1 MQPTTAAHC
10 CRWSGQG
17 RRLRLSP
24 HSCRSVTAERIDTV
38 VIGGGQAG
46 LTMSHCLTRIG
57 REHIVLERHRVA
69 ERWRSERWDSLRF
82 QFPNW
87 SMQLSGFGYAGD
99 EPDAYAPRD
108 DVVRFIEAYARFI
121 RAPVRTGVDVQSLR
135 RAPDGFRVETADG
148 LITAQNVVVATG
160 PYQRAAI
167 RATADGLGHVVQIA
181 ASAYRNPNA
190 LPQGGVLVVGAG
202 ASGCQ
207 IAEELLQAGR
217 RVVLSVGAHR
227 RVPRRYRGRDFIWW
241 INALGLDDKVIEEGT
256 ARQPPL
262 LISGANGGRTVD
274 LRRYA
279 ADGMALAGRFVDAR
293 DGVASFAPD
302 LAANLAGGDA
312 SYAAFVQAADT
323 FAAQLDRSLLA
334 EPDPAYP
341 EPVGIETL
349 DLRAAGI
356 GSVIWATGYRYDF
369 GWIDLPVFASAGRP
383 IHRRGVTTVPGAYF
397 LGLQY
402 LHKTKSSFLSGV
414 GEDAAYLA
422 EQIGAGSR

>member
-1 MQPTTAAHC
+1 
-10 CRWSGQG
+10 
-17 RRLRLSP
+17 
-24 HSCRSVTAERIDTV
+24 
-38 VIGGGQAG
+38 
-46 LTMSHCLTRIG
+46 
-57 REHIVLERHRVA
+57 
-69 ERWRSERWDSLRF
+69 
-82 QFPNW
+82 
-87 SMQLSGFGYAGD
+87 
-99 EPDAYAPRD
+99 
-108 DVVRFIEAYARFI
+108 
-121 RAPVRTGVDVQSLR
+121 
-135 RAPDGFRVETADG
+135 
-148 LITAQNVVVATG
+148 
-160 PYQRAAI
+160 
-167 RATADGLGHVVQIA
+167 
-181 ASAYRNPNA
+181 
-190 LPQGGVLVVGAG
+190 
-202 ASGCQ
+202 
-207 IAEELLQAGR
+207 
-217 RVVLSVGAHR
+217 VLSVGAHR

-302 LAANLAGGDA
+302 LAANLAVGDA